1 MHSFVFSLFLLALPV
16 VSHAAAAS
24 PPIILVFGD
33 SLSAGFGLSRQDAWP
48 SLLQE
53 RLAAAHLSP
62 DQVRGGHWT
71 VVNASISGE
80 TTAGGRSRMALTLRQ
95 HRPALVV
102 IELGANDGLRG
113 LPLAAMRENLS
124 AMIAEAHKSGAR
136 VLLIGMRLPP
146 NFGPSYEG
154 EFARSFS
161 DLAKKHR
168 TGFVPFLLAGF
179 SQRPEMF
186 LNDGLHPNADAQP
199 LILETVWPE
208 LRKMLGK

>member
-1 MHSFVFSLFLLALPV
+1 MLRFLFFSLFLLLTVLPAA
-16 VSHAAAAS
+16 SAAAAN

-48 SLLQE
+48 SLLQA
-53 RLAAAHLSP
+53 RLSAEHSP
-62 DQVRGGHWT
+62 WQ

-80 TTAGGRSRMALTLRQ
+80 TTAGGRSRIVATLRQ
-95 HRPALVV
+95 HRPDLVV

-124 AMIAEAHKSGAR
+124 AMIVAAQKSGAK

-146 NFGPSYEG
+146 NFGPFYEG

-161 DLAKKHR
+161 DLAKKHH
-168 TGFVPFLLAGF
+168 TGFVPFLLQGF

-186 LNDGLHPNADAQP
+186 LSDGLHPTAAAQP